1 MFDNPLFEAWQRS
14 ENAAAFARQLQGR
27 NPFIELAIVSDIAD
41 PLSRRR
47 VRASLAKSPE
57 TMTDW
62 LDRLNLSPYDDPP
75 LPQVGQTIVVAFYSG
90 DGHQGCYFGTITND
104 RNVEQ
109 KTTTPALDSARVIPG
124 DLKENIEGESKSI
137 IRKDL
142 TITVG
147 ETVTI
152 VNSAGASLILTEAGV
167 AIVKDAF
174 GNQVTL
180 GGASGG
186 LGLPS
191 DVVMSLASTMT
202 IDLNSQPLNIID
214 ATSVS
219 INGKQVATVGATD
232 SRGDN
237 LVTKGW

>member
-1 MFDNPLFEAWQRS
+1 MFDNPLFEIWQRS
-14 ENAAAFARQLQGR
+14 ESAAAFARQLQGR
-27 NPFIELAIVSDIAD
+27 NPFIELAIVADIVD
-41 PLSRRR
+41 PLERRR

-90 DGHQGCYFGTITND
+90 DGHQGCYFGTVTND

-124 DLKENIEGESKSI
+124 DLLENIEGQSVSV

-142 TITVG
+142 TFTVG

-152 VNSAGASLILTEAGV
+152 QNAAGASLTLTEAGV
-167 AIVKDAF
+167 AIVADKW
-174 GNQVTL
+174 GNRIVL

-191 DVVMSLASTMT
+191 DVLVQIQSPLTL
-202 IDLNSQPLNIID
+202 DLNGQPLNITE

-219 INGKQVATVGATD
+219 INGQQVATVGAIDNSGDTIT
-232 SRGDN
+232 SRG
-237 LVTKGW
+237 W